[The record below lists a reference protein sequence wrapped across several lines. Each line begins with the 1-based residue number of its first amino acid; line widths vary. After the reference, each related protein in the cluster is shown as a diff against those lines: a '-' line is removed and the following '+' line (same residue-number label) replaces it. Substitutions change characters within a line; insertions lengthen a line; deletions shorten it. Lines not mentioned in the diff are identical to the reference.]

1 MRQQLFSRAMKEKGL
16 QGFSRCAN
24 VCLSKQRRTQMSFD
38 AFKTHSAKGGMFRL
52 PNLSDHDWKALATV
66 YEGEGLAYR
75 VRHIVMFCPATS
87 GAMHVMPS
95 DLDAV

>member
-1 MRQQLFSRAMKEKGL
+1 
-16 QGFSRCAN
+16 
-24 VCLSKQRRTQMSFD
+24 MSFD